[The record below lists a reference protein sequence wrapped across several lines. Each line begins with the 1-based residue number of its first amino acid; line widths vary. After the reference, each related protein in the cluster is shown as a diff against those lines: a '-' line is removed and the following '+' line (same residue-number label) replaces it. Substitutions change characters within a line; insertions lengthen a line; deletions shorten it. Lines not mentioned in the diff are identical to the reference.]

1 MDKNIKATIK
11 EIKALITAWHIVY
24 QDYSDCKD
32 KDAALKIIDELLIGK
47 CEDLADWYEDND

>member
-1 MDKNIKATIK
+1 MDKNVKITIK
-11 EIKALITAWHIVY
+11 EIKALITAWHVIY
-24 QDYSDCKD
+24 QDYNDCKD